1 MDKGIPPGYQ
11 YTISDWQKV
20 CYIASFN
27 SGWWDEALDIKYLLS
42 LSSANRGML
51 DFFNKTLVASKL
63 DLIHSE
69 LSEALE
75 GYRKD
80 LYDTHLPNR
89 LMIEVELA
97 DACIRIFDL
106 AGYLKLDLEGAI
118 IEKFEYNKNRPD
130 HKKENRMKEG
140 GKKI

>member
-1 MDKGIPPGYQ
+1 MDSGLPKEYGYH
-11 YTISDWQKV
+11 INDWV
-20 CYIASFN
+20 EACFDASSR
-27 SGWWDEALDIKYLLS
+27 SGWWDEVSVIESCLKDHHSPRIQ
-42 LSSANRGML
+42 N
-51 DFFNKTLVASKL
+51 FFDKTVVASKL

-106 AGYLKLDLEGAI
+106 AGYLNLDLEGAI